1 MKKLIIFI
9 SSLFLFF
16 SSSVLSITLWTT
28 ETQPGRMAIQE
39 DLIKRFTA
47 KTGIEVKLVPQEE
60 DELIE
65 KSSAAFAANS
75 LPDIIF
81 NAACVNFCA
90 WAYDEGILD
99 SDAATEIVNSL
110 DKDIEAKLT
119 KSLLPSKFKLFVL
132 LNDSPPALIT
142 L

>member
-47 KTGIEVKLVPQEE
+47 KTGIEVKLFPQEE
-60 DELIE
+60 D
-65 KSSAAFAANS
+65 
-75 LPDIIF
+75 
-81 NAACVNFCA
+81 
-90 WAYDEGILD
+90 
-99 SDAATEIVNSL
+99 
-110 DKDIEAKLT
+110 
-119 KSLLPSKFKLFVL
+119 
-132 LNDSPPALIT
+132 
-142 L
+142 